1 MNETNKTYRIRTD
14 LGINTSINVKLDQ
27 DYNAFEIL
35 SLQLNQEDMYRLQ
48 TVNYGVIVGRVLAN
62 GGFGVPNAKI
72 SVFIESEME
81 DRMNVIIAQLYP
93 YTSTRSTNNNGIRYN
108 LLPSENASKCHR
120 AVGTFPSKT
129 YVLDNDDV
137 IEVFDKYYR
146 YTTRTNNSGD
156 FIICGVPVGNQT
168 VHMDLDLSDCGILS
182 QKPRDFYYKG
192 YNVEQFE
199 NPNQFKTSEALDS
212 LSQIFT
218 QDQVVNVIPF
228 WGNKD
233 QGETVGITRCDID
246 VNYKFE
252 PTCVFMGSV
261 VCDNSSNG
269 ISKRCIATNS
279 MGDMDELITGEG
291 TVEMIRKTIDGRVE
305 EFQIK
310 GTELIN
316 GDGVW
321 CYQIPM
327 NLDYMV
333 TDEYG
338 NMVPTDN
345 PNKGIPT
352 RTSVRFRI
360 SMHDMEENTDNYF
373 LSKVLVPNNPKNK
386 TELDYNF
393 GSMTKDTSFRDMY
406 WNNVYSIKSYIPRFQ
421 RSMLTSSERFTG
433 IKHCNIHGNNNPM
446 PYNNIRIK
454 LPLTFTMLC
463 ILVKTYIAVV
473 GMINNIIA
481 FITRTFFMMSTWKVF
496 TCERRSALY
505 NKAQAMTLVVL
516 RGGLCP
522 DLEGWYFAPATAK
535 LTEKKKDK
543 CRKWWDILGL
553 AIEQDTKAYNLLAS
567 TLKMIKDA
575 EIRDYVGG
583 YGDENGKGTSDD
595 VVSNTTTSFNDE
607 TSIDYQNSQDSEET
621 ICLTT
626 DINYL
631 VSCIEMNLAQEKKVI
646 NFDFYNDWLNG
657 VIYLPRWMKHV
668 KKKRKYLWGLIE
680 VPTKIKGCLTSSGG
694 GNGSISFGTGGFLGI
709 SFARTRK
716 YTQQCALSYDLY
728 ASSTPK
734 IATDKGC
741 FPGNGLFNLQ
751 RCHKAG
757 GFKQAEIFGE
767 NGGVIQERKT
777 SRGQY
782 VYYTKPCEWHNNGTS
797 NVKVNLFACDLI
809 LLGSLEDCNQQ
820 GIPQAFKHLT
830 NTSYVMPTNL
840 ALTNMDSDSAMFGQ
854 PDGTMCSGKRAESSD
869 AGSRDLSNPTYK
881 VRMLTGV
888 TDMTFAATEKFYSTN
903 ENEIVNYTPLDDYV
917 TLTEAAGIA
926 WNYTGPGQGEPGFNR
941 TKFYQPGGHFLGVSC
956 LFSQT
961 NIKSCVN
968 LERACEAGA
977 SISQRRE
984 VVKGVKH
991 NNTTDETTL
1000 LFNYYVPTGFI
1011 GKDDIV
1017 DEDFRTMFASMNHR
1031 RLIGTR
1037 YDLQTGYPVYDFYY
1051 LRPNAFDGSI
1061 KDQIS
1066 GKEYNMSMSDYVIDE
1081 NHAEVIP
1088 GLEYD
1093 ADIAQNTYTRTVEA
1107 QNRDYYFYR
1116 LGINSFSDQYSKY
1129 FVKTNGKY
1137 SMPQYENSFYF
1148 YFGLHPGAT
1157 ALDELFKQYFAN
1169 CEAETID
1176 ESGYVYKYIAESAL
1190 TEEELMT
1197 VLTYTSVP
1205 LYPTD
1210 EYPTYIK
1217 VGAVYYRLA
1226 PIEELIEK
1234 LPLTLNG
1241 SSTYRVG
1248 SGMSN
1253 VSFTVVLD
1261 SMPEDGVV
1269 RYNVNPPS
1277 DDLDNQFLSV
1287 TMSTNSET
1295 SYSFAVSIM
1304 PNHNYINRTGK
1315 ITVWVE
1321 SENITSDMVT
1331 VNIVQEGEEK
1341 PFDPTFDGWDND
1353 TEDHYNYD
1361 DDE

>member
-1 MNETNKTYRIRTD
+1 MSETNKTYRIRTD
-14 LGINTSINVKLDQ
+14 LGINSNINVKLDQ
-27 DYNAFEIL
+27 DYNTFEIL
-35 SLQLNQEDMYRLQ
+35 SLQLNQEDTYRLQ

-72 SVFIESEME
+72 SVFIESEE
-81 DRMNVIIAQLYP
+81 STRMNVILAQLYP
-93 YTSTRSTNNNGIRYN
+93 FTTTRDTNNNGIRYN
-108 LLPSENASKCHR
+108 LLPSENVDTCHK

-146 YTTRTNNSGD
+146 YTTRSNNSGD
-156 FIICGVPVGNQT
+156 FIICGVPIGNQT

-199 NPNQFKTSEALDS
+199 NPNQFKSDGDLDS
-212 LSQIFT
+212 LSQIFS

-228 WGNKD
+228 WGNRD
-233 QGETVGITRCDID
+233 QGEMVGITRCDID

-252 PTCVFMGSV
+252 PTCVFMGSIV
-261 VCDNSSNG
+261 SDNSSNG

-291 TVEMIRKTIDGRVE
+291 TVEMIRKTIDGHIE

-352 RTSVRFRI
+352 RASVRFRI

-373 LSKVLVPNNPKNK
+373 LSKVLVPNNPANK

-393 GSMTKDTSFRDMY
+393 GTMTKDCSFRDMY
-406 WNNVYSIKSYIPRFQ
+406 WNNVYSIKSFIPRFQ
-421 RSMLTSSERFTG
+421 RSMATSSERFTG
-433 IKHCNIHGNNNPM
+433 IKHCNIHGNSNPI

-454 LPLTFTMLC
+454 LPLSFTMLC
-463 ILVKTYIAVV
+463 ILVKAYIAVV
-473 GMINNIIA
+473 GMLNNVIA
-481 FITRTFFMMSTWKVF
+481 FITRAWYMMSTWKVF
-496 TCERRSALY
+496 TCERRNALY
-505 NKAQAMTLVVL
+505 NRAQAMTLVVL

-535 LTEKKKDK
+535 LAESRKDK
-543 CRKWWDILGL
+543 CRRWWDLLGL
-553 AIEQDTKAYNLLAS
+553 TTSTEYKTYNLLAS
-567 TLKMIKDA
+567 TFKMIKDA

-583 YGDENGKGTSDD
+583 YGDEKGNGTSDD
-595 VVSNTTTSFNDE
+595 IVTNTHTSFNDE
-607 TSIDYQNSQDSEET
+607 TSIDYQNSSDNDET
-621 ICLTT
+621 VCLTT

-631 VSCIEMNLAQEKKVI
+631 ISCVEMNLAQEKKVI

-657 VIYLPRWMKHV
+657 VIYIPRWMKHV
-668 KKKRKYLWGLIE
+668 KKKRRYLWGLIE
-680 VPTKIKGCLTSSGG
+680 VPTKIKGCITSSGG
-694 GNGSISFGTGGFLGI
+694 GNGSVSFG
-709 SFARTRK
+709 RTRK
-716 YTQQCALSYDLY
+716 YTQQCSLAYDLQ

-734 IATDKGC
+734 IATDNGC
-741 FPGNGLFNLQ
+741 VEANRIIPDGVTRFQ

-757 GFKQAEIFGE
+757 GFSQQEIFGN
-767 NGGVIQERKT
+767 NGGIIQERKT

-782 VYYTKPCEWHNNGTS
+782 VYYTKPCEWHNNGTA

-809 LLGSLEDCNQQ
+809 LLGSLDECNIH
-820 GIPQAFKHLT
+820 GVPQAFKHLT

-854 PDGTMCSGKRAESSD
+854 PDGTMCSGGHTEMSN
-869 AGSRDLSNPTYK
+869 AGEKLDNPKYK
-881 VRMLTGV
+881 VNMLTAS
-888 TDMTFAATEKFYSTN
+888 TAMTFAATEKFYSTN
-903 ENEIVNYTPLDDYV
+903 QNEIINYTPLDDYV
-917 TLTEAAGIA
+917 TITEAAGIA
-926 WNYTGPGQGEPGFNR
+926 WNYTGPGQGVAGF
-941 TKFYQPGGHFLGVSC
+941 TKSKFYQPGGHFLGVSC

-961 NIKSCVN
+961 NIKSCIN

-977 SISQRRE
+977 TISQRRE

-991 NNTTDETTL
+991 DGETEENTF

-1011 GKDDIV
+1011 SKDEIV

-1031 RLIGTR
+1031 KLIGTR
-1037 YDLQTGYPVYDFYY
+1037 YDVQTGFPMYDFYY
-1051 LRPNAFDGSI
+1051 LRPNAFDGTI
-1061 KDQIS
+1061 KERIS
-1066 GKEYNMSMSDYVIDE
+1066 GKEYNMSMKDYVIDE
-1081 NHAEVIP
+1081 NRAEVIP
-1088 GLEYD
+1088 GIEYD
-1093 ADIAQNTYTRTVEA
+1093 ADVANNTYTRTVEA

-1116 LGINSFSDQYSKY
+1116 LGINNFNEQYSKY
-1129 FVKTNGKY
+1129 FKKESGKY

-1169 CEAETID
+1169 CETETID
-1176 ESGYVYKYIAESAL
+1176 EAGYVYKYIPESAL
-1190 TEEELMT
+1190 TEDDLAT

-1210 EYPTYIK
+1210 EYPQYIK
-1217 VGAVYYRLA
+1217 VGSVYYRLA
-1226 PIEELIEK
+1226 PIEEFVDKIALS
-1234 LPLTLNG
+1234 LNG
-1241 SSTYRVG
+1241 TSTYHVG
-1248 SGMSN
+1248 SGQSQ
-1253 VSFTVVLD
+1253 VSFTVTLEEL
-1261 SMPEDGVV
+1261 PEGATVEYKV
-1269 RYNVNPPS
+1269 YPEPV
-1277 DDLDNQFLSV
+1277 DLDNQFLSV
-1287 TMSTNSET
+1287 TKTTNSDT
-1295 SYSFAVSIM
+1295 SYTFNVTVM
-1304 PNHNYINRTGK
+1304 PNHNTTNRTGK
-1315 ITVWVE
+1315 VTVWLE
-1321 SENITSDMVT
+1321 SDSVTSEVVT
-1331 VNIVQEGEEK
+1331 VSIVQDAEEK
-1341 PFDPTFDGWDND
+1341 PFDPTYDGWDVD
-1353 TEDHYNYD
+1353 RDDHYNYD

>member
-1 MNETNKTYRIRTD
+1 MSETNKTYRIRTD
-14 LGINTSINVKLDQ
+14 LGINSSINVKLDQ
-27 DYNAFEIL
+27 DYNTFEIL
-35 SLQLNQEDMYRLQ
+35 SLQLNQEDTYRLQ

-72 SVFIESEME
+72 SVFIESEE
-81 DRMNVIIAQLYP
+81 STRMNVILAQLYP
-93 YTSTRSTNNNGIRYN
+93 FTTTRDTNNNGIRYN
-108 LLPSENASKCHR
+108 LLPSEDIDKCHK

-156 FIICGVPVGNQT
+156 YIICGVPVGNQT

-199 NPNQFKTSEALDS
+199 NPNQFKSDGDLDS
-212 LSQIFT
+212 LSQIFS
-218 QDQVVNVIPF
+218 QDQAVNVIPF
-228 WGNKD
+228 WGNRD
-233 QGETVGITRCDID
+233 QGEMVGITRCDID

-252 PTCVFMGSV
+252 PTCVFMGSIV
-261 VCDNSSNG
+261 SDSASNG

-327 NLDYMV
+327 NLDYVV

-373 LSKVLVPNNPKNK
+373 LSKVLVPNNPANK
-386 TELDYNF
+386 SELDYNF
-393 GSMTKDTSFRDMY
+393 GTMTKDSSFRDMY

-421 RSMLTSSERFTG
+421 RSMLTSNERFTG
-433 IKHCNIHGNNNPM
+433 IKHCNIHGNNNPI

-454 LPLTFTMLC
+454 LPLSFMMLC
-463 ILVKTYIAVV
+463 ILVKAYISVV
-473 GMINNIIA
+473 GMLNNIIA
-481 FITRTFFMMSTWKVF
+481 FITRTWFMMSTWKVF
-496 TCERRSALY
+496 TCKRREALY
-505 NKAQAMTLVVL
+505 NRAQAMTLVVL

-535 LTEKKKDK
+535 IAESKKDK
-543 CRKWWDILGL
+543 CRPWWDLLGITTS
-553 AIEQDTKAYNLLAS
+553 AGYKSYNLLAS
-567 TLKMIKDA
+567 TLKVLEDTV
-575 EIRDYVGG
+575 IRDYVGG
-583 YGDENGKGTSDD
+583 YGDENGDGASDD
-595 VVSNTTTSFNDE
+595 IVENPVTSFNDE
-607 TSIDYQNSQDSEET
+607 TSIDYENSSDNEET

-626 DINYL
+626 SVDYL
-631 VSCIEMNLAQEKKVI
+631 ISCVEMNLAQEKKVI

-668 KKKRKYLWGLIE
+668 KKKKRFLWGLIE
-680 VPTKIKGCLTSSGG
+680 VPTKIKGCITSSGG
-694 GNGSISFGTGGFLGI
+694 GNGSISFG
-709 SFARTRK
+709 RTRK
-716 YTQQCALSYDLY
+716 YTQQCSLAYNLQ
-728 ASSTPK
+728 ASATPT
-734 IATDKGC
+734 IATENGC
-741 FPGNGLFNLQ
+741 NPLNFQ

-757 GFKQAEIFGE
+757 GFSQEEIFGE
-767 NGGVIQERKT
+767 NGGIIQERKT

-782 VYYTKPCEWHNNGTS
+782 VYYTKPCEWHNNGAA

-809 LLGSLEDCNQQ
+809 LLGSLDECNIH
-820 GIPQAFKHLT
+820 GVPQAFKHLT

-854 PDGTMCSGKRAESSD
+854 PDGTMCSGKRANMSN
-869 AGSRDLSNPTYK
+869 AGQVGNPQYR
-881 VRMLTGV
+881 VNMLTAQ
-888 TDMTFAATEKFYSTN
+888 TAMTFAATEKFYSTN
-903 ENEIVNYTPLDDYV
+903 QNEIVNYTPLDDYV
-917 TLTEAAGIA
+917 TITEASGIA
-926 WNYTGPGQGEPGFNR
+926 WNYTGPGQGVPGFSKS
-941 TKFYQPGGHFLGVSC
+941 KFYQPGGHFLGMSC

-968 LERACEAGA
+968 LERACEAGTT
-977 SISQRRE
+977 ISQRRE

-991 NNTTDETTL
+991 NNTTEESTFT
-1000 LFNYYVPTGFI
+1000 FNYYVPTGFI
-1011 GKDDIV
+1011 SKDEIV
-1017 DEDFRTMFASMNHR
+1017 DEDFRTMFASMNHK
-1031 RLIGTR
+1031 RLIATR
-1037 YDLQTGYPVYDFYY
+1037 YDTKTGFPLYNFYY

-1061 KDQIS
+1061 RERLNGQ
-1066 GKEYNMSMSDYVIDE
+1066 EYNMSMAEYVKDE
-1081 NHAEVIP
+1081 NRAAVIP

-1093 ADIAQNTYTRTVEA
+1093 ADIAQNTYTRTIEA

-1116 LGINSFSDQYSKY
+1116 LGIDKFNEQYAKY
-1129 FVKTNGKY
+1129 FKKSSGKY

-1169 CEAETID
+1169 CETNTID
-1176 ESGYVYKYIAESAL
+1176 ETGYVYKYIDPSTL
-1190 TEEELMT
+1190 TEEDLLT

-1226 PIEELIEK
+1226 PIEEFVEK
-1234 LPLTLNG
+1234 IGLRLNG
-1241 SSTYRVG
+1241 NSVYHVP
-1248 SGMSN
+1248 SGLTN
-1253 VSFTVVLD
+1253 ALQFTVTLEEL
-1261 SMPEDGVV
+1261 PEDGVI
-1269 RYNVNPPS
+1269 RYNVYPEPN
-1277 DDLDNQFLSV
+1277 DLDDQFLSV
-1287 TMSTNSET
+1287 TMASNSDT
-1295 SYSFAVSIM
+1295 LYTFSVNVL
-1304 PNHNYINRTGK
+1304 PNHHEESRTGK
-1315 ITVWVE
+1315 ITIWLE
-1321 SENITSDMVT
+1321 SENAASDTVT
-1331 VNIVQEGEEK
+1331 VSIIQAEEQK
-1341 PFDPTFDGWDND
+1341 PFDPTYDGMDDD

-1361 DDE
+1361 E

>member
-1 MNETNKTYRIRTD
+1 MSETNKTYRIRTD
-14 LGINTSINVKLDQ
+14 LGINSSININLDQ
-27 DYNAFEIL
+27 DYNTFEIL
-35 SLQLNQEDMYRLQ
+35 SLQLNQEDAYRLQ
-48 TVNYGVIVGRVLAN
+48 SVNYGVIVGRVLAN

-72 SVFIESEME
+72 SVFIEAEME
-81 DRMNVIIAQLYP
+81 DRMNVILAQLYP

-108 LLPSENASKCHR
+108 LLPSESVSKCHR
-120 AVGTFPSKT
+120 PVGTFPSKT
-129 YVLDNDDV
+129 FVLDNDDV

-212 LSQIFT
+212 LSQIFS
-218 QDQVVNVIPF
+218 QDQVVDVIPF

-233 QGETVGITRCDID
+233 QGGMIGITRCDID

-261 VCDNSSNG
+261 VSDNSSNG

-279 MGDMDELITGEG
+279 MGDMDELVTGEG

-360 SMHDMEENTDNYF
+360 SMHDNEENTDNYF

-386 TELDYNF
+386 SELDYNF
-393 GSMTKDTSFRDMY
+393 GSMTKDSSFRDMY
-406 WNNVYSIKSYIPRFQ
+406 WNNVYTIKSFIPRFQ
-421 RSMLTSSERFTG
+421 RSMLTSNERFTG
-433 IKHCNIHGNNNPM
+433 IKHCNINGANNPI

-463 ILVKTYIAVV
+463 ILVKTYIGVV
-473 GMINNIIA
+473 GMLNNIIA
-481 FITRTFFMMSTWKVF
+481 FLTRTFFMMSTWKVF
-496 TCERRSALY
+496 TCKRREALY
-505 NKAQAMTLVVL
+505 NRAQSMTLVVL

-522 DLEGWYFAPATAK
+522 DLDGWYFAPATAK
-535 LTEKKKDK
+535 IAESREDK
-543 CRKWWDILGL
+543 CKAWWDLFGV
-553 AIEQDTKAYNLLAS
+553 AAKKETKSYNLLAS
-567 TLKMIKDA
+567 TLKTLKDA

-583 YGDENGKGTSDD
+583 YGDASGDGASDD
-595 VVSNTTTSFNDE
+595 VLTNTHTSFNDE
-607 TSIDYQNSQDSEET
+607 TSIDYQNASDSEDT

-631 VSCIEMNLAQEKKVI
+631 ISCVEMNLAQEKKVI

-668 KKKRKYLWGLIE
+668 KKKRRYLWGLFE
-680 VPTKIKGCLTSSGG
+680 VPTKIKGCITSSGG
-694 GNGSISFGTGGFLGI
+694 GNGSISFG
-709 SFARTRK
+709 RTRK
-716 YTQQCALSYDLY
+716 YTQQCSLAYDLQS
-728 ASSTPK
+728 SSTPK
-734 IATDKGC
+734 IATDNGC
-741 FPGNGLFNLQ
+741 SPVLNIAIPDGITRFQ

-757 GFKQAEIFGE
+757 GFTQAEIFGE
-767 NGGVIQERKT
+767 NGGIIQERKT

-782 VYYTKPCEWHNNGTS
+782 VYYTKPCEWHSNGVA
-797 NVKVNLFACDLI
+797 NVKVNLFACDLV
-809 LLGSLEDCNQQ
+809 LLGSLDECNPH

-830 NTSYVMPTNL
+830 STSYVMPTNL

-854 PDGTMCSGKRAESSD
+854 PDGTMCSGKRTNSSN
-869 AGSRDLSNPTYK
+869 AGEKDLSNPEYK
-881 VRMLTGV
+881 VTILTG
-888 TDMTFAATEKFYSTN
+888 TTNMTFAATEKFYSTN
-903 ENEIVNYTPLDDYV
+903 ENEIINYTPLDDYV
-917 TLTEAAGIA
+917 TLTEASGIA
-926 WNYTGPGQGEPGFNR
+926 WNYTGPGQGEPGFTK

-968 LERACEAGA
+968 LERACEAGS

-984 VVKGVKH
+984 VVNGVKH
-991 NNTTDETTL
+991 NNTTKEATFM
-1000 LFNYYVPTGFI
+1000 FNYYVPTGFI
-1011 GKDDIV
+1011 SKDEIV

-1031 RLIGTR
+1031 KLIGTR
-1037 YDLQTGYPVYDFYY
+1037 YDLQTGYPLYEFYF

-1061 KDQIS
+1061 KERLD
-1066 GKEYNMSMSDYVIDE
+1066 GPEYNRSMREYVIDE
-1081 NHAEVIP
+1081 NRAEIIP

-1116 LGINSFSDQYSKY
+1116 LGIDSFSEQYAKY
-1129 FVKTNGKY
+1129 FKRNNGKF

-1157 ALDELFKQYFAN
+1157 ALDELNKQYFAN
-1169 CEAETID
+1169 CESDTID
-1176 ESGYVYKYIAESAL
+1176 ETGYVYKYIAESAL

-1205 LYPTD
+1205 LYPTG

-1226 PIEELIEK
+1226 PIEEFVEK
-1234 LPLTLNG
+1234 IPISFNG
-1241 SSTYRVG
+1241 SSTYHVG

-1253 VSFTVVLD
+1253 FSFSIMLEEL
-1261 SMPEDGVV
+1261 PEDSEVV
-1269 RYNVNPPS
+1269 RTVRYTVSPEPT
-1277 DDLDNQFLSV
+1277 DLDDQFLSV
-1287 TMSTNSET
+1287 TMSSNSDTN
-1295 SYSFAVSIM
+1295 YSFAVTVM
-1304 PNHNYINRTGK
+1304 PNHHEFNRTGK

-1321 SENITSDMVT
+1321 TEDATSEMIT
-1331 VNIVQEGEEK
+1331 VNVVQDEEYK
-1341 PFDPTFDGWDND
+1341 PFDPSFDGWDDD
-1353 TEDHYNYD
+1353 TEDHYDYD
-1361 DDE
+1361 D

>member
-1 MNETNKTYRIRTD
+1 MSETNKTYRIKTD
-14 LGINTSINVKLDQ
+14 IGINTNINVKLDQ
-27 DYNAFEIL
+27 DYNTFEIL
-35 SLQLNQEDMYRLQ
+35 SLQLNQEDTYRLQ

-72 SVFIESEME
+72 SVFIESEQ
-81 DRMNVIIAQLYP
+81 DTRMNVILAQLYP
-93 YTSTRSTNNNGIRYN
+93 YTSTRSINNNGIRYN
-108 LLPSENASKCHR
+108 LLPSENVNTCHR

-137 IEVFDKYYR
+137 IEIFDKYYR

-199 NPNQFKTSEALDS
+199 NPNQFKTSDALDS

-228 WGNKD
+228 WGNRD

-261 VCDNSSNG
+261 ISDSASNG

-360 SMHDMEENTDNYF
+360 SMHDNEENTDNYF

-386 TELDYNF
+386 AELDYNF

-406 WNNVYSIKSYIPRFQ
+406 WNNIYTIKSFIPRFQ
-421 RSMLTSSERFTG
+421 RSMLTTSERFTG
-433 IKHCNIHGNNNPM
+433 IKHCNIHSNNNPI

-463 ILVKTYIAVV
+463 ILVKTYIGVV
-473 GMINNIIA
+473 GMLNNVIA
-481 FITRTFFMMSTWKVF
+481 FVTRLFYMMSTWKVF
-496 TCERRSALY
+496 TCKRREALF

-522 DLEGWYFAPATAK
+522 DLDGWYFAPATAK
-535 LTEKKKDK
+535 LAESRMDK
-543 CRKWWDILGL
+543 CKAWWDLFGIAATSGM
-553 AIEQDTKAYNLLAS
+553 KSYNLLAS
-567 TLKMIKDA
+567 TFKMIQDA

-583 YGDENGKGTSDD
+583 YGDDKGDGASDD
-595 VVSNTTTSFNDE
+595 TLNKVGTSFNDE
-607 TSIDYQNSQDSEET
+607 SSIDYQNSSDNDET

-631 VSCIEMNLAQEKKVI
+631 ISCVEMNLAQEKKVI

-668 KKKRKYLWGLIE
+668 KKKRRYLWGLIE
-680 VPTKIKGCLTSSGG
+680 IPTKIKGCISSSGG
-694 GNGSISFGTGGFLGI
+694 GNGSVSYG
-709 SFARTRK
+709 RTRK
-716 YTQQCALSYDLY
+716 YTQQCALAYDLQTS
-728 ASSTPK
+728 ATPK
-734 IATDKGC
+734 IATDNGC
-741 FPGNGLFNLQ
+741 VEANRIIPDKITRFQ
-751 RCHKAG
+751 RCHKQG
-757 GFKQAEIFGE
+757 GFSQQEIFGE
-767 NGGVIQERKT
+767 NGGIIQERKT

-782 VYYTKPCEWHNNGTS
+782 VYYTKPCEWHSNGMAE
-797 NVKVNLFACDLI
+797 VKVNLFACDLV
-809 LLGSLEDCNQQ
+809 LLGSLEDCNEQ

-830 NTSYVMPTNL
+830 STSYVMPTNL

-854 PDGTMCSGKRAESSD
+854 PDGTMCSGGKAQMSKANESVTSKTLYRV
-869 AGSRDLSNPTYK
+869 S
-881 VRMLTGV
+881 VLTG
-888 TDMTFAATEKFYSTN
+888 TTNMTFAATEKFYSTDA
-903 ENEIVNYTPLDDYV
+903 NEIVNYTPLDDYV
-917 TLTEAAGIA
+917 TITEAAGIA
-926 WNYTGPGQGEPGFNR
+926 WNYTGPGQGEPGF
-941 TKFYQPGGHFLGVSC
+941 TKSKFYQPGGHFLGVSC

-968 LERACEAGA
+968 LERVCEVGS

-984 VVKGVKH
+984 VVKGLKH
-991 NNTTDETTL
+991 DNETNESTF
-1000 LFNYYVPTGFI
+1000 LFNYYVPTGLI
-1011 GKDDIV
+1011 SKDEVV

-1037 YDLQTGYPVYDFYY
+1037 YDLQTGFPRYEFYY
-1051 LRPNAFDGSI
+1051 LRPNAFDGGI
-1061 KDQIS
+1061 LDRLT
-1066 GKEYNMSMSDYVIDE
+1066 GEYNMPMRDYVIDE
-1081 NHAEVIP
+1081 NRAEVIP

-1093 ADIAQNTYTRTVEA
+1093 PDIAQNTYTRTVEA

-1116 LGINSFSDQYSKY
+1116 LGIDNFNEQYSKY
-1129 FVKTNGKY
+1129 FKRSNGKY
-1137 SMPQYENSFYF
+1137 SLPQYENSFYF

-1169 CEAETID
+1169 CESDTID

-1190 TEEELMT
+1190 TEEQLMT

-1217 VGAVYYRLA
+1217 VGATYYRLA
-1226 PIEELIEK
+1226 PIEEFVEK
-1234 LPLTLNG
+1234 IGISLNG
-1241 SSTYRVG
+1241 SSTHHISENGG
-1248 SGMSN
+1248 S
-1253 VSFTVVLD
+1253 VSFSVTLAE
-1261 SMPEDGVV
+1261 MPEDGQL
-1269 RYNVNPPS
+1269 RYSVYPQAASPE
-1277 DDLDNQFLSV
+1277 DQFLTVSM
-1287 TMSTNSET
+1287 TPNTET
-1295 SYSFAVSIM
+1295 SYSFNVSVTSN
-1304 PNHNYINRTGK
+1304 PNEYNRTGK
-1315 ITVWVE
+1315 ITIWIE
-1321 SENITSDMVT
+1321 SEMSVSEIVT
-1331 VNIVQEGEEK
+1331 VSIIQAGKEK
-1341 PFDPTFDGWDND
+1341 EFDPTFDGWD
-1353 TEDHYNYD
+1353 TETDDHYNYD
-1361 DDE
+1361 D